1 MASFEIYIK
10 NYKAQNGNI
19 VSVERLMQTIP
30 MTSDPVITNPKV
42 KTDLGKAGSFEFG
55 LEMNSPYYDAML
67 QMKTILR
74 VVYFGVTIF
83 RGRVLTIDKS
93 FQRSRTVHCEG
104 DLAFLIDSHQI
115 GQKEESRPETDLF
128 TYLTSVIAQ
137 HNSDVADAEKRFTL
151 GEVPM
156 GYSQSVLSDQMVNIP
171 ADKAIQKYGN
181 SSYDTSMDRL
191 ESLLSD
197 FGGYMRTRYDSSNGT
212 TYLDWYD
219 NYYNPYVGQDIEVLS
234 NLIDLS
240 GPTEVENLFTV
251 VLPIGKKDN
260 GEVYINEWWPK
271 VRLDHAK
278 VNYITVPELATVPLY
293 SDAEL
298 TSGYHRKED
307 YTNAISRFGRIWKV
321 VEFENANTPQK
332 LFTYAKDWIKNNFMP
347 ELTQWD
353 VSALDMR
360 FIDGQTRA
368 LYTGDRIK
376 LVHPEVDQNYMYIT
390 IISAEYDLYN
400 PDKNKFKIGVP
411 NQQLNAS
418 YGVKQ
423 KSKGAKSFNSGITDL
438 SSLTNDLEQQING
451 ALEAIKRDRD
461 ILQQQ
466 YILKTTYG
474 HDIGL
479 DDPLAFLVYET
490 DCITEKDPKEIA
502 EATSKVIQ
510 KLEWTKKLKY
520 PELVQSAW
528 QKSLDTGLP
537 PAPWDDLQNVIDN
550 TFEIKQ
556 QQATFKATAMIHL
569 TQDLGLP
576 EDQAVDL
583 LNDPSALY
591 EAASLV
597 DDNGNW
603 TQKAIDKG
611 ALVWNQDRKALCVH
625 AHKVVNNQGSS
636 IGTNILGSSVGWLT
650 GGSLDINNYLSL
662 DGLTNQFDLGN
673 IINTQDFTD
682 SLTGI
687 SEKVISMIGGQ
698 FDLSEITNT
707 LTGLKNK
714 AVSALGDLFSGT
726 KIEDTVNNLTNKA
739 VSFVDDLF
747 SGTKIE
753 NTLTG
758 VKDKAI
764 NFIGGLFSGSSKEKD
779 GSADTDKSVN
789 ILSGLITG
797 SDQET
802 ESTGEKRSFFDMLGG
817 LFTGGETKESS
828 ATEAIK
834 TFFLGNGN
842 AEIDGEHGT
851 ANFGDGYEW
860 MVKINDT
867 VGNKDGFV
875 SAKDFQTF
883 KDIPSFKT
891 QFAAIKILF
900 ADQATINTTITNKLT
915 AVEAYIDKINANKI
929 AADTL
934 VSASTGNFS
943 TLDVSG
949 TAYLP
954 YQTTYI
960 YTSDEQKA
968 NVGKALNGCISTF
981 KDGHWKLSF
990 SCLDGT
996 AGPEPDF
1003 NLAESEWFGAQVS
1016 AATNIGW
1023 DSASSEVDIPKT
1035 HSISDRTVTIRTP
1048 YSRELGQNVVRGTD
1062 TNTYTLQTYS
1072 KNEVCLNWDQGNNGD
1087 GTIVAVFPH
1096 NQYTAGQDS
1105 ITYSFTKATNL
1116 PPGTN
1121 ATNFVFSDLWRYH
1134 ITKDGT
1140 DVTDV
1145 YYKVPLAKVSK
1156 GTWGTNSNAGKISF
1170 TPGVNGD
1177 STASVSLN
1185 IVPSVSWSNASVP
1198 VNPTFRV
1205 YDGNQSTNLT
1215 GTFYLHVN
1223 DDAVYVKSNSSNPV
1237 VGTNVLAKTTNTA
1250 YSNGFSLSHNSI
1262 TLSQTGSSVVGPGKT
1277 VTIYPKAKPSMNA
1290 DAANI
1295 TSISAVISA
1304 PTAIKTDKVVLTSN
1318 DISDNVSKTG
1328 IIVHYSDRST
1338 TNALE
1343 VLVDASAVYSA
1354 GVTQGEG
1361 QGAGA
1366 GYAEGY
1372 STGQN
1377 NVSAQI
1383 TGIAYHTK
1391 TASYSNGVL
1400 EVGADASGTI
1410 TKTPQTGSPVT
1421 TNLAGKYAILSIPV
1435 TVTPVTLKAGTWNS
1449 STKKISVTKNSGGTV
1464 SVDGEAIAVD
1474 VTGLDITVTPG
1485 SNTIGEPSHQGNGV
1499 YSLSATGEVTINGTK
1514 AYLSGSDSFTATEAI
1529 DYGKTLVKISKG
1541 SWGTGTNA
1549 GKISFTTSTTGDTSA
1564 NVDLDIAVTEVL
1576 NGQNRTNQALITVK
1590 DGGVST
1596 NETKSMFLTQGTW
1609 SNNKRIVQLRAGN
1622 TSSAVVAESEVDA
1635 STIFE
1640 NGKKAVTVTN
1650 ASVEANSVVYSNGTA
1665 RGDMLVRLSNMDS
1678 DDPSIRLTG
1687 IIFDNI
1693 YQDGLNGGSD
1703 YKSTADFEFDL
1714 TDGSDVWSEY
1724 LDNIDVSDIYQQGV
1738 HDATPV
1744 VVTFIYDANGNLVT
1758 AYSTAKVMPAS
1769 SDIYG
1774 KLYPNTEINYVKDV
1788 TVKSSSI
1795 TRTYAECTYYGATFY
1810 VLKSCV
1816 HTGTTK
1822 NSPTKYGKAT
1832 GWYSG
1837 GSVSYDYNGVVS
1849 FDSGN
1854 SVTIYS
1860 QQSTSSSAV
1869 TTVQNEVTVKCMYN
1883 PNGYAEEWMPVKYGN
1898 YTGYLESKYIYG
1910 TNAWNTLHPTVP
1922 VLQNISVEW
1931 IAHSTSDYT
1940 KDVSVLIDTT
1950 KGNAETVT
1958 CQYWPTSAYN
1968 AITAQSSVDVIEQY
1982 LEHVYLNS
1990 FLSHVQLSGMPSQI
2004 NAKIRLRLTYSGESE
2019 PSYINLATTSVGQMV
2034 YQYTSTVY
2042 ADSGSTVNIRSSATG
2057 GGSVVTAV
2065 PIGATIYC
2073 FDNPNGYPETST
2085 YMRVKYGQY
2094 EGYMMAKFIVGT
2106 DAYNDA
2112 YGGGDEP
2119 SDPTITSREIS
2130 IVSVAHMSST
2140 TSVSPISTRFNINTP
2155 TYTGEGGVTT
2165 LVVNSTA
2172 IPNSAYNNYGSGY
2185 TKLNSIAGY
2194 FSSVRHGSGTY
2205 SNALEHGVIFTVT
2218 THYSSGSISSKT
2230 YVGYITSNPR

>member
-30 MTSDPVITNPKV
+30 MASDPVITNPKV

-156 GYSQSVLSDQMVNIP
+156 NYSKSVLSDQMVNIP
-171 ADKAIQKYGN
+171 ADKTIQKYGN

-212 TYLDWYD
+212 VYLDWYD
-219 NYYNPYVGQDIEVLS
+219 NYYNPYVGQDIEILS

-423 KSKGAKSFNSGITDL
+423 KSKGAKSLNNGITDL

-451 ALEAIKRDRD
+451 ALAAINRDRD

-479 DDPLAFLVYET
+479 DDPLAFLVYNT
-490 DCITEKDPKEIA
+490 DCITEKDPKEISKN
-502 EATSKVIQ
+502 TSKIIQ
-510 KLEWTKKLKY
+510 TLEWTKKLKFT
-520 PELVQSAW
+520 ELVQSAM
-528 QKSLDTGLP
+528 QKSLVTGLP
-537 PAPWDDLQNVIDN
+537 VAWNDLQNVIDN
-550 TFEIKQ
+550 TPDVKQ
-556 QQATFKATAMIHL
+556 QQAAFKTLATNHL
-569 TQDLGLP
+569 INDLDLP
-576 EDQAVDL
+576 TDEAIDL
-583 LNDPSALY
+583 LNYSSALY
-591 EAASLV
+591 EAASMV

-611 ALVWNQDRKALCVH
+611 ALVWNPALKDVYIH
-625 AHKVVNNQGSS
+625 AHEVVNNQGSS
-636 IGTNILGSSVGWLT
+636 IGTGILNHAVGWT
-650 GGSLDINNYLSL
+650 TSGSLNVNDYLSL

-682 SLTGI
+682 SLTGV
-687 SEKVISMIGGQ
+687 SEKIVSMIGGQ

-747 SGTKIE
+747 NGTKIE

-802 ESTGEKRSFFDMLGG
+802 ESTGEKRSFFDILGG

-828 ATEAIK
+828 AAEALK
-834 TFFLGNGN
+834 TFFLGNGV
-842 AEIDGEHGT
+842 AEIDGENGT
-851 ANFGDGYEW
+851 AQFGDGYEW

-867 VGNKDGFV
+867 VDNKDGFV

-883 KDIPSFKT
+883 QDIPSFKT
-891 QFAAIKILF
+891 QFAAIRTLF
-900 ADQATINTTITNKLT
+900 ANHAELITANVQKLT
-915 AVEAYIDKINANKI
+915 AVEGYINAISSATVDASKYVSAGYGSFNNLTVNNSLT
-929 AADTL
+929 ADSYTANSFKLKVSDGEGGYENAELGACFQSAGTKFENGVWTL
-934 VSASTGNFS
+934 VLYKIGGGSQEVPFD
-943 TLDVSG
+943 L
-949 TAYLP
+949 TA
-954 YQTTYI
+954 TDW
-960 YTSDEQKA
+960 YTNLVA
-968 NVGKALNGCISTF
+968 GK
-981 KDGHWKLSF
+981 
-990 SCLDGT
+990 
-996 AGPEPDF
+996 
-1003 NLAESEWFGAQVS
+1003 
-1016 AATNIGW
+1016 TNEGW
-1023 DSASSEVDIPKT
+1023 DNASAVVDIPKT
-1035 HSISDRTVTIRTP
+1035 ESTDSRIIFVSTP
-1048 YSRELGQNVVRGTD
+1048 YSRTYGNNTTRGTE
-1062 TNTYTLQTYS
+1062 TNTYTLRNWNNNQ
-1072 KNEVCLNWDQGNNGD
+1072 VCLSWDQGHDGD
-1087 GTIVAVFPH
+1087 GTIVSVFEH
-1096 NQYTAGQDS
+1096 NQYNNGQNAMTASGTWDPHSPQD
-1105 ITYSFTKATNL
+1105 TTEEKATNTFRYQAYTTDN
-1116 PPGTN
+1116 PPVAKGTQQATTVTLSSGMWIGNKKTVYLKEGSTQLAEFEVDASSLIPSGGGDGTITGIALNPSSKVTYDSTSEMLTVNMQASGTN
-1121 ATNFVFSDLWRYH
+1121 ITNSPFSDSDTLPVSATEVTLTKSNLSNTSTDTHGNTYAGRYYIRKNTGGVFKINQIGTIAASVAQHRLNLELSPPYATPIVWRKEESDGADRYKY
-1134 ITKDGT
+1134 TYTVKSGLKLSSGT
-1140 DVTDV
+1140 DTTV
-1145 YYKVPLAKVSK
+1145 KVLSFETETQRLDPADAIEHGFDICHDSISLS
-1156 GTWGTNSNAGKISF
+1156 GTTQTLSA
-1170 TPGVNGD
+1170 GD
-1177 STASVSLN
+1177 S
-1185 IVPSVSWSNASVP
+1185 
-1198 VNPTFRV
+1198 
-1205 YDGNQSTNLT
+1205 
-1215 GTFYLHVN
+1215 
-1223 DDAVYVKSNSSNPV
+1223 
-1237 VGTNVLAKTTNTA
+1237 
-1250 YSNGFSLSHNSI
+1250 
-1262 TLSQTGSSVVGPGKT
+1262 
-1277 VTIYPKAKPSMNA
+1277 VTIYPKAK
-1290 DAANI
+1290 
-1295 TSISAVISA
+1295 
-1304 PTAIKTDKVVLTSN
+1304 
-1318 DISDNVSKTG
+1318 
-1328 IIVHYSDRST
+1328 
-1338 TNALE
+1338 
-1343 VLVDASAVYSA
+1343 AS
-1354 GVTQGEG
+1354 
-1361 QGAGA
+1361 
-1366 GYAEGY
+1366 
-1372 STGQN
+1372 
-1377 NVSAQI
+1377 
-1383 TGIAYHTK
+1383 
-1391 TASYSNGVL
+1391 
-1400 EVGADASGTI
+1400 
-1410 TKTPQTGSPVT
+1410 
-1421 TNLAGKYAILSIPV
+1421 
-1435 TVTPVTLKAGTWNS
+1435 S
-1449 STKKISVTKNSGGTV
+1449 S
-1464 SVDGEAIAVD
+1464 
-1474 VTGLDITVTPG
+1474 
-1485 SNTIGEPSHQGNGV
+1485 
-1499 YSLSATGEVTINGTK
+1499 
-1514 AYLSGSDSFTATEAI
+1514 ATEATDI
-1529 DYGKTLVKISKG
+1529 TGAGITITAAESSGSAPKISTSG
-1541 SWGTGTNA
+1541 WTNGA
-1549 GKISFTTSTTGDTSA
+1549 IKLTADTSGEDEV
-1564 NVDLDIAVTEVL
+1564 NISLDIDVAADMS
-1576 NGQNRTNQALITVK
+1576 GQDKTNHATITVK
-1590 DGGVST
+1590 DGSSST
-1596 NETKSMFLTQGTW
+1596 GETKKLYMTQGTW
-1609 SNNKRIVQLRAGN
+1609 NESTNKKIVQLRAG
-1622 TSSAVVAESEVDA
+1622 SSSAAVVAESEVDA
-1635 STIFE
+1635 STRYE
-1640 NGKKAVTVTN
+1640 AGQQSVTVTS
-1650 ASVEANSVVYSNGTA
+1650 AHILANLIDYTTRPIMGT
-1665 RGDMLVRLSNMDS
+1665 MSVRLSNMES
-1678 DDPSIRLTG
+1678 TESNKALTVNLDDVYKS
-1687 IIFDNI
+1687 
-1693 YQDGLNGGSD
+1693 GLNGGDDYSD
-1703 YKSTADFEFDL
+1703 TADFEFIL
-1714 TDGSDVWSEY
+1714 TDGEDEWSEY
-1724 LDNIDVSDIYQQGV
+1724 FDDIDVSDIYQHGV
-1738 HDATPV
+1738 DDSTPTPTT
-1744 VVTFIYDANGNLVT
+1744 VTFIYDPNGNLVT

-1774 KLYPNTEINYVKDV
+1774 QLYPNTTINYVKDV
-1788 TVKSSSI
+1788 TVKNATI
-1795 TRTYAECTYYGATFY
+1795 TRTYAECTYYGVTFY
-1810 VLKSCV
+1810 VLKSSV
-1816 HTGTTK
+1816 STGTK
-1822 NSPTKYGKAT
+1822 PNSPSNYGNAT
-1832 GWYSG
+1832 GWYSEG
-1837 GSVSYDYNGVVS
+1837 TVSYDYNGVVS

-1860 QQSTSSSAV
+1860 KQSTSSSAV

-1931 IAHSTSDYT
+1931 MAHSTSGYAE
-1940 KDVSVLIDTT
+1940 DVSMLIDTT

-1958 CQYWPTSAYN
+1958 CQYWPASAYN

-2019 PSYINLATTSVGQMV
+2019 DSFINLATTSIGQMV

-2112 YGGGDEP
+2112 YGGGEEP
-2119 SDPTITSREIS
+2119 SDPTVTSREIS
-2130 IVSVAHMSST
+2130 IISVAHMSST
-2140 TSVSPISTRFNINTP
+2140 TSVSPISTIFNINTP

-2172 IPNSAYNNYGSGY
+2172 IPTSAYNNYGSGY

-2218 THYSSGSISSKT
+2218 THYSSGSISSKS